1 MGQSHDENYDHIE
14 SSEVISRK
22 LKIGIVLNLTIVIVQ
37 VIGGI
42 ITNSL
47 GLLSDAGHNFTDLGA
62 LVLSLYAVGQSLKPA
77 SQRKTFGYHRAGV
90 IAALANSAALILI
103 TIAIFWEAYKRVLEP
118 QPIEGGLTFWIASI
132 GLLAN
137 VGTAWILHSSSKD
150 NINVRSAFLHM
161 VGDALVSLGVM
172 LTAIIIIFTGFF
184 LADPIISIVIGLVI
198 AYGAWQIA
206 DESIHILLEGTP
218 HGISVDEVLKAM
230 HEVKGVM
237 DVHDLHIWTIGSN
250 VNALSCHVLVKEMSL
265 AKSAGILNELNSV
278 LVHHFNISHTAIQME
293 SSFCAE
299 NYLYCDLASHRVIP
313 RDIHGHSH

>member
-1 MGQSHDENYDHIE
+1 MGHSHAHYDHVE
-14 SSEVISRK
+14 STETIGRK
-22 LKIGIVLNLTIVIVQ
+22 LRIGIFLNLGIVIVQ

-42 ITNSL
+42 LTNSL

-62 LVLSLYAVGQSLKPA
+62 LVLSLYAVGQALKPA

-103 TIAIFWEAYKRVLEP
+103 TVAIFWEAYKRVLDP
-118 QPIEGGLTFWIASI
+118 QPIEGSLTFWIASI
-132 GLLAN
+132 GLVAN

-172 LTAIIIIFTGFF
+172 ITAVIIVFTGFY
-184 LADPIISIVIGLVI
+184 LADPLISIIIGLVI

-218 HGISVDEVLKAM
+218 HGISVDEVLKAI
-230 HEVKGVM
+230 HEVKGVL
-237 DVHDLHIWTIGSN
+237 DIHDLHIWTIGSN
-250 VNALSCHVLVKEMSL
+250 VNALSCHVLVKDMTL
-265 AKSAGILNELNSV
+265 GQSAGLLNEINSI
-278 LVHHFNISHTAIQME
+278 LVHDFSISHTAIQME

-299 NYLYCDLASHRVIP
+299 NYLYCDLASHRIIP
-313 RDIHGHSH
+313 KDIHGHSH